1 MFCPITEK
9 KHFSCEL
16 RMWCFTAAAWL
27 TAMARVRSLAR
38 ELPYDSGVAKKL
50 KKKKKKKTISGWGTN
65 CSGFIPNSLDVWI
78 PTSYS
83 WGEVFIPMNKPNTDM
98 NKVISNEVL
107 GVKPSCKH
115 SQLFPC
121 LCSFDF

>member
-50 KKKKKKKTISGWGTN
+50 KKKKKKRPFQAGVQI
-65 CSGFIPNSLDVWI
+65 
-78 PTSYS
+78 
-83 WGEVFIPMNKPNTDM
+83 
-98 NKVISNEVL
+98 VL
-107 GVKPSCKH
+107 G
-115 SQLFPC
+115 LFQTVWMC
-121 LCSFDF
+121 GFQRATLGVRFLFQ